1 MPTQNNIITL
11 EDTDIGS
18 GVALWVQTSA
28 DWWMVSVDSSYAF
41 IPESTTYTSN
51 QQFLENNQ
59 FTSQGFFTSGTGY
72 LNNFSGAWAT
82 FFSYTA
88 RYTSGAVFSARY
100 TRTGPTSYSRSYSPP
115 SYTYTR
121 FYSQAFSGQSPAYT
135 ASYSTQ
141 AVFTSGTNYTTSP
154 QAFTS
159 SVVYTSAMQESSFS
173 YSSIIKIS
181 RSINDIVSEVSS
193 LIVSSVQTIKS
204 IIVQTLGNQ
213 ITAKA
218 FSEITPVTQI
228 GDDLTYTATGA
239 IINTKYGI
247 SLSKSEYGNDTIG
260 SSLKIERN

>member
-18 GVALWVQTSA
+18 GVALWVQSSS

-51 QQFLENNQ
+51 QQFVENNQ
-59 FTSQGFFTSGTGY
+59 FTSQGFFTSGNTY
-72 LNNFSGAWAT
+72 LGNYFSASAVVYA
-82 FFSYTA
+82 YTQ
-88 RYTSGAVFSARY
+88 RYTSGLVYSARY
-100 TRTGPTSYSRSYSPP
+100 TRTGFSTYARSYNPPSTVYSRFYNTIFSANTTSYSR
-115 SYTYTR
+115 T
-121 FYSQAFSGQSPAYT
+121 
-135 ASYSTQ
+135 YSTQ
-141 AVFTSGTNYTTSP
+141 QVFTSAKDYTNSP

-159 SVVYTSAMQESSFS
+159 SVVYTSAIQESSFS

-181 RSINDIVSEVSS
+181 RSANDIVSEISS
-193 LIVSSVQTIKS
+193 LIVSSAQTIKS
-204 IIVQTLGNQ
+204 IIVQTLENQ

-247 SLSKSEYGNDTIG
+247 SLSKAEYENDTIG